1 MIYLTTYNPWYMSTY
16 KYLNAINDSGKKAFL
31 TKDLQNLLEIDSK
44 RTLEDLIKR
53 FLDEKIL
60 ISLEKGKYLLG
71 NAEVSDFE
79 IAQFLYSPSY
89 ISFETALNYYG
100 ILSQFPVEITSVTTK
115 STQKK
120 EVLEKMYTYSQ
131 ISTSLFTG
139 YIKEE
144 DALIALPE
152 KALLD
157 QLYMIAKGLKTKQY
171 LDEMDYSAIDKAKF
185 QEYFKLLPDKL
196 SKSIQ
201 ELADKYLWP
210 CTFYTS

>member
-1 MIYLTTYNPWYMSTY
+1 MSTY

>member
-1 MIYLTTYNPWYMSTY
+1 MSTY
-16 KYLNAINDSGKKAFL
+16 KYLNAINNSGKKAFL

-44 RTLEDLIKR
+44 RTLEDLIRR

-71 NAEVSDFE
+71 NANVSDFE

-100 ILSQFPVEITSVTTK
+100 ILSQFPVEVTSVTTK

-120 EVLEKMYTYSQ
+120 EVLGKMYTYSQ
-131 ISTSLFTG
+131 INTSLFTD
-139 YIKEE
+139 YIKVG

-157 QLYMIAKGLKTKQY
+157 QLYMITKGLKTNQY
-171 LDEMDYSAIDKAKF
+171 LDEMDYSAIDKSKF

-196 SKSIQ
+196 AKSIQ
-201 ELADKYLWP
+201 ELTDKYI
-210 CTFYTS
+210 

>member
-1 MIYLTTYNPWYMSTY
+1 MSTY
-16 KYLNAINDSGKKAFL
+16 KYLNKINDLGKKTFV
-31 TKDLQNLLEIDSK
+31 TNDLQNLFEIDSK

-53 FLDEKIL
+53 FIDENIL
-60 ISLEKGKYLLG
+60 ISLEKGKYVLG
-71 NAEVSDFE
+71 SANVSDFE

-100 ILSQFPVEITSVTTK
+100 ILSQFPTEVTSATTK

-120 EVLEKMYTYSQ
+120 EVLGKMFTYSQ

-139 YIKEE
+139 YIKNG

-171 LDEMDYSAIDKAKF
+171 LDEMDYSAIDKTKL
-185 QEYFKLLPDKL
+185 QEYFKLLPDNLVNSVK
-196 SKSIQ
+196 
-201 ELADKYLWP
+201 ELADTYI
-210 CTFYTS
+210 

>member
-1 MIYLTTYNPWYMSTY
+1 MSTY

-139 YIKEE
+139 YIKEG